1 MIMNMNIFKIKTSF
15 KTMSKISMTRIF
27 SLLIQSQMLSWGKK
41 MINCK
46 EV

>member
-1 MIMNMNIFKIKTSF
+1 MIMFMNIIKTSI
-15 KTMSKISMTRIF
+15 KTMSKISMTKIF
-27 SLLIQSQMLSWGKK
+27 NLLIQSQMLTWGKK